1 MYIWIKMDEGI
12 ELTKES
18 DSSKGGGGGGVIVVR
33 RIKMLPMVTFYGNIL
48 LRVRMRRHCGRNYV
62 RFKASLL

>member
-1 MYIWIKMDEGI
+1 MDEGI

-18 DSSKGGGGGGVIVVR
+18 DSSKGGGGVIVAR

-48 LRVRMRRHCGRNYV
+48 LRVRMRRHWGRNYV